1 MEGNR
6 AGIRTKELIVN
17 TAKKLFY
24 EFGYDDVSITQICQ
38 EADITRTKFF
48 YYFKNKEEIADFVC
62 NDVLRNC
69 EIKYFNIVLKLY
81 SKNLAVGVGVA
92 IYVYFASIIE
102 NENLLR
108 FYSEVLKSNTASLIG
123 NASYRS
129 ILAMLASKAGLDKE
143 SFDIYYIATTSV
155 PGTLLYA
162 YKTGVLKDKEEVLN
176 FILQTA
182 IAPLFKTK
190 ADRIISDVVSDVKG
204 FRIDL
209 ATEFLS
215 EYKVAN
221 EESGEDGK

>member
-24 EFGYDDVSITQICQ
+24 EYGYDDVSITQICQ

-62 NDVLRNC
+62 NEVLRNC

-92 IYVYFASIIE
+92 IYVYFASIME

-129 ILAMLASKAGLDKE
+129 ILAMLASKSGQEKE
-143 SFDIYYIATTSV
+143 SFDLYYIATTSV

-162 YKTGVLKDKEEVLN
+162 YRTGVLKDKESVLE

-182 IAPLFKTK
+182 IAPLFPSK
-190 ADRIISDVVSDVKG
+190 ADKIIADVVSDIQG

-209 ATEFLS
+209 SAEFLS
-215 EYKVAN
+215 EYKVVSS
-221 EESGEDGK
+221 EEDGKE

>member
-1 MEGNR
+1 KKEFLEKGIEGSSMR
-6 AGIRTKELIVN
+6 DIAAGSSMTVGNLYR
-17 TAKKLFY
+17 
-24 EFGYDDVSITQICQ
+24 
-38 EADITRTKFF
+38 
-48 YYFKNKEEIADFVC
+48 YFKNKEEIADFVC

-129 ILAMLASKAGLDKE
+129 ILAMLASKAGLDKDA
-143 SFDIYYIATTSV
+143 FDIYYIATTSV